1 MARHFLRRLGVE
13 LACKFVS
20 DGVEGEDSVS
30 VITIAIADD
39 HRVVARSL
47 KTYLESFADVRVVG
61 IAASGEELL
70 DNLSS
75 WRPQVVIQD
84 LLMPGGIDG
93 IETTKRVLA
102 REPSIRVVAL
112 TASFDEARM
121 MGVLRA
127 GATGYVRKDVDP
139 ETLLA
144 AVHAVF
150 AGRTYIDPSI
160 GRHLARDQ
168 EHDELTPREGD
179 VLRHLAVGA
188 SNRTIAA
195 ALGVSD
201 ETVNTHVANVLA
213 KLQVENRAQA
223 AVQALKRGLI
233 SIDELS

>member
-1 MARHFLRRLGVE
+1 
-13 LACKFVS
+13 
-20 DGVEGEDSVS
+20 VEGEGAVS

-47 KTYLESFADVRVVG
+47 KTYLESFANVRVVG
-61 IAASGEELL
+61 IAASGEDLL
-70 DNLSS
+70 DQLSA

-93 IETTKRVLA
+93 IETTRRILA

-127 GATGYVRKDVDP
+127 GATGYVRKDADP
-139 ETLLA
+139 EVLLA
-144 AVHAVF
+144 AVRAVA
-150 AGRTYIDPSI
+150 AGRTFIDPSI
-160 GRHLARDQ
+160 GRHLAS
-168 EHDELTPREGD
+168 EKNSDELTPRESD

-188 SNRTIAA
+188 SNRTIAT
-195 ALGVSD
+195 ALGVSE
-201 ETVNTHVANVLA
+201 ETVKTHVANVLA

-233 SIDELS
+233 SIDDLS